1 MGWQMKQL
9 TAVSLFAGV
18 GGFDLALERSGV
30 KVVASVEIDPKA
42 SAILAKQFPNSKLF
56 NDVKGVTGEQL
67 IGAGFDPRNGIIT
80 GGFPCQDLSMAGKR
94 AGLGGA
100 RSGLFWEICRLL
112 DETKAQYFIL
122 ENVPG
127 LLSSNKGKDMAAV
140 LEALVERGYRV
151 AYRVL
156 DAQYFGVPQRRRR
169 VFIVGCLGNSGG
181 SPEQILA
188 IAEGRSGYLEACKQ
202 KRENLAKK
210 IATGINKSS
219 RKDLSNLAQTLRSG
233 GDGGVPSSRGENLVV
248 QDPEWWNGNN
258 VADTLT
264 VSSNEQRMP
273 DKNKMQMIVFSPH
286 REDGARVNENVVN
299 TLLSSM
305 GTGGNNMP
313 MVFPMHG
320 AIVGAK
326 DENGPDG
333 SGFLGENDP
342 SYTLTASNLNR
353 HGVAIIHNPSSFAD
367 YSEQEIV
374 GTLRAGM
381 PTGSEPLVQA
391 YKKNLAEK
399 DEEQWMET
407 DVSRNISVYDNNH
420 EARVTVLA
428 VHKEKVIAPTL
439 SATNNPS
446 RSPQS
451 SEVTAQI
458 EAMVNANS
466 VVRRLTPLECER
478 LQGFPDEWTSG
489 QADQHRYKQ
498 MGNAV
503 AVPVV
508 EFIVQRLV
516 RVANA

>member
-1 MGWQMKQL
+1 MNQL

-30 KVVASVEIDPKA
+30 KVVASVEIDQKA

-56 NDVKGVTGEQL
+56 NDIKGVTGEQL
-67 IGAGFDPRNGIIT
+67 INAGFDPRNGIIT

-112 DETKAQYFIL
+112 DETKAQNFIL

-127 LLSSNKGKDMAAV
+127 LLSSNQGKDMAAV
-140 LEALVERGYRV
+140 LEALVERGYRIG
-151 AYRVL
+151 YRVL

-169 VFIVGCLGNSGG
+169 VFIVGSFGNSGIT
-181 SPEQILA
+181 PEKVLA
-188 IAEGRSGYLEACKQ
+188 IAEGRARYLEAGKQ
-202 KRENLAKK
+202 KRESITRK
-210 IATGINKSS
+210 ITKGIRNS
-219 RKDLSNLAQTLRSG
+219 
-233 GDGGVPSSRGENLVV
+233 
-248 QDPEWWNGNN
+248 EWWNGTD

-286 REDGARVNENVVN
+286 REDGARVNDDVVN

-305 GTGGNNMP
+305 GTGGNNVP
-313 MVFPMHG
+313 MIAATLRSGGDGGVPSSRGENLVVTYPMHG
-320 AIVGAK
+320 AMVGAQ
-326 DENGPDG
+326 DNNGPDG

-342 SYTLTASNLNR
+342 SYTLTASSQNR
-353 HGVAIIHNPSSFAD
+353 HGVAIIHNPSTFAN

-381 PTGSEPLVQA
+381 PAGSEPLVQG
-391 YKKNLAEK
+391 YKKNIAEK

-407 DVSRNISVYDNNH
+407 DISRNISSYDNNH

-428 VHKEKVIAPTL
+428 E
-439 SATNNPS
+439 S
-446 RSPQS
+446 
-451 SEVTAQI
+451 
-458 EAMVNANS
+458 NS

-508 EFIVQRLV
+508 EWIIKRLV
-516 RVANA
+516 GEINA

>member
-1 MGWQMKQL
+1 VNQL

-30 KVVASVEIDPKA
+30 KVVASVEIDQKA

-56 NDVKGVTGEQL
+56 NDIKGVTGEQL
-67 IGAGFDPRNGIIT
+67 INAGFDPRNGIIT

-112 DETKAQYFIL
+112 DETKAQNFIL

-127 LLSSNKGKDMAAV
+127 LLSSNQGKDMAAV
-140 LEALVERGYRV
+140 LEALVERGYRIG
-151 AYRVL
+151 YRVL

-169 VFIVGCLGNSGG
+169 VFIVGSFGNSGIT
-181 SPEQILA
+181 PEKVLA
-188 IAEGRSGYLEACKQ
+188 IAEGRARYLEAGKQ
-202 KRENLAKK
+202 KRESITRK
-210 IATGINKSS
+210 ITKGIRNS
-219 RKDLSNLAQTLRSG
+219 
-233 GDGGVPSSRGENLVV
+233 
-248 QDPEWWNGNN
+248 EWWNGTD

-286 REDGARVNENVVN
+286 REDGARVNDDVVN

-305 GTGGNNMP
+305 GTGGNNVP
-313 MVFPMHG
+313 MIAATLRSGGDGGVPSSRGENLVVTYPMHG
-320 AIVGAK
+320 AMVGAQ
-326 DENGPDG
+326 DNNGPDG

-342 SYTLTASNLNR
+342 SYTLTASSQNR
-353 HGVAIIHNPSSFAD
+353 HGVAIIHNPSTFAN

-381 PTGSEPLVQA
+381 PAGSEPLVQG
-391 YKKNLAEK
+391 YKKNIAEK

-407 DVSRNISVYDNNH
+407 DISRNISSYDNNH

-428 VHKEKVIAPTL
+428 E
-439 SATNNPS
+439 S
-446 RSPQS
+446 
-451 SEVTAQI
+451 
-458 EAMVNANS
+458 NS

-508 EFIVQRLV
+508 EWIIKRLV
-516 RVANA
+516 GEINA

>member
-1 MGWQMKQL
+1 MAFLGEKLVRFQHLHEQTKFIGGEMKQL

-30 KVVASVEIDPKA
+30 KVVASVEIDTKA
-42 SAILAKQFPNSKLF
+42 SAVLAKQFPNSKLF

-67 IGAGFDPRNGIIT
+67 IAAGFDPRNGIIT

-112 DETKAQYFIL
+112 TETKAQYFIL

-140 LEALVERGYRV
+140 LEALVERRYRV

-188 IAEGRSGYLEACKQ
+188 IAEGRARYIEASKQ
-202 KRENLAKK
+202 KGQSVARK
-210 IATGINKSS
+210 IATGFRN
-219 RKDLSNLAQTLRSG
+219 A
-233 GDGGVPSSRGENLVV
+233 
-248 QDPEWWNGNN
+248 EWWNGND

-286 REDGARVNENVVN
+286 REDGARVTENVVN

-320 AIVGAK
+320 AIIGAK

-333 SGFLGENDP
+333 SGFLAENDP
-342 SYTLTASNLNR
+342 SYTLTASGLNR

-367 YSEQEIV
+367 YTESNVV

-381 PTGSEPLVQA
+381 PAGSEPLVQG

-407 DVSRNISVYDNNH
+407 DVSRNISVFDNNH
-420 EARVTVLA
+420 ESRVTVLA
-428 VHKEKVIAPTL
+428 
-439 SATNNPS
+439 
-446 RSPQS
+446 
-451 SEVTAQI
+451 QI
-458 EAMVNANS
+458 DS
-466 VVRRLTPLECER
+466 IVRRLTPVECER
-478 LQGFPDEWTSG
+478 LQGFPDDWTAG
-489 QADQHRYKQ
+489 QTDGHRYKQ

-508 EFIVQRLV
+508 EFIVKRLV
-516 RVANA
+516 QVVNEKI

>member
-1 MGWQMKQL
+1 MGWQVKQL

-30 KVVASVEIDPKA
+30 KVVASVEIDQKA

-56 NDVKGVTGEQL
+56 NDIKGVTGEQL
-67 IGAGFDPRNGIIT
+67 IAAGFDPRNGIIT

-112 DETKAQYFIL
+112 DETKAQNFIL

-127 LLSSNKGKDMAAV
+127 LLSSNQGKDMAAV
-140 LEALVERGYRV
+140 LEALVERGYRIG
-151 AYRVL
+151 YRVL

-169 VFIVGCLGNSGG
+169 VFIVGSLGNSGFA
-181 SPEQILA
+181 PEKVLA
-188 IAEGRSGYLEACKQ
+188 IAEGRSRYLEAGKQ
-202 KRENLAKK
+202 KRESITRK
-210 IATGINKSS
+210 ITKGIRNS
-219 RKDLSNLAQTLRSG
+219 
-233 GDGGVPSSRGENLVV
+233 
-248 QDPEWWNGNN
+248 EWWNGTD

-286 REDGARVNENVVN
+286 REDGARVNDNVVN

-320 AIVGAK
+320 AMVGAQ
-326 DENGPDG
+326 DNNGPDG

-342 SYTLTASNLNR
+342 SYTLTASSQNR
-353 HGVAIIHNPSSFAD
+353 HGVAIIHNPSTFAN
-367 YSEQEIV
+367 YSEQQIV

-381 PTGSEPLVQA
+381 PTGSEPLVQG
-391 YKKNLAEK
+391 YKKNIAEK

-407 DVSRNISVYDNNH
+407 DVSRNISSYDNNH

-428 VHKEKVIAPTL
+428 E
-439 SATNNPS
+439 S
-446 RSPQS
+446 
-451 SEVTAQI
+451 
-458 EAMVNANS
+458 NS

-508 EFIVQRLV
+508 EWIVKRLV
-516 RVANA
+516 GEINA

>member
-1 MGWQMKQL
+1 MGWQVKQL

-30 KVVASVEIDPKA
+30 KVVASVEIDQKA

-56 NDVKGVTGEQL
+56 NDIKGVTGEQL
-67 IGAGFDPRNGIIT
+67 INAGFDPRNGIIT

-112 DETKAQYFIL
+112 DETKAQNFIL

-127 LLSSNKGKDMAAV
+127 LLSSNQGKDMAAV
-140 LEALVERGYRV
+140 LEALVERGYRIG
-151 AYRVL
+151 YRVL

-169 VFIVGCLGNSGG
+169 VFIVGSFGNSGIA
-181 SPEQILA
+181 PEKVLA
-188 IAEGRSGYLEACKQ
+188 IAEGRSRYLEAGKQ
-202 KRENLAKK
+202 KRESITRK
-210 IATGINKSS
+210 ITKGIRNS
-219 RKDLSNLAQTLRSG
+219 
-233 GDGGVPSSRGENLVV
+233 
-248 QDPEWWNGNN
+248 EWWNGTD

-286 REDGARVNENVVN
+286 REDGARVNDDVVN

-305 GTGGNNMP
+305 GTGGNNVP
-313 MVFPMHG
+313 MIAATLRSGGDGGVPSSRGENLVVTYPMHG
-320 AIVGAK
+320 AMVGAQ
-326 DENGPDG
+326 DDNGPDG

-342 SYTLTASNLNR
+342 SYTLTASSQNR
-353 HGVAIIHNPSSFAD
+353 HGVAIIHNPSTFAN

-381 PTGSEPLVQA
+381 PAGSEPLVQG
-391 YKKNLAEK
+391 YKKNIAEK

-407 DVSRNISVYDNNH
+407 DVSRNISSYDNNH

-428 VHKEKVIAPTL
+428 E
-439 SATNNPS
+439 S
-446 RSPQS
+446 
-451 SEVTAQI
+451 
-458 EAMVNANS
+458 NS

-508 EFIVQRLV
+508 EWIIKRLV
-516 RVANA
+516 GEINA

>member
-1 MGWQMKQL
+1 
-9 TAVSLFAGV
+9 LFAGV

-30 KVVASVEIDPKA
+30 KVVASVEIDKKA

-56 NDVKGVTGEQL
+56 NDIKGVTGEQL
-67 IGAGFDPRNGIIT
+67 IAAGFDPRNGIIT

-127 LLSSNKGKDMAAV
+127 LLSSNQGKDMAAV
-140 LEALVERGYRV
+140 LEALVEHGYRV

-156 DAQYFGVPQRRRR
+156 DAQHFGVPQRRRR
-169 VFIVGCLGNSGG
+169 VFIIGSFGNSGG

-188 IAEGRSGYLEACKQ
+188 IAEGRARYIEASKQ
-202 KRENLAKK
+202 KRENLARK
-210 IATGINKSS
+210 IATGFRN
-219 RKDLSNLAQTLRSG
+219 A
-233 GDGGVPSSRGENLVV
+233 
-248 QDPEWWNGNN
+248 EWWNGKD

-305 GTGGNNMP
+305 GTGGNNVP

-320 AIVGAK
+320 AIIGAK

-342 SYTLTASNLNR
+342 SYTLTASGLNR

-367 YSEQEIV
+367 YTEANVV

-381 PTGSEPLVQA
+381 PAGSEPLVQG

-407 DVSRNISVYDNNH
+407 DVSRNISVFDNNH
-420 EARVTVLA
+420 ESRVTVLA
-428 VHKEKVIAPTL
+428 
-439 SATNNPS
+439 
-446 RSPQS
+446 
-451 SEVTAQI
+451 QI
-458 EAMVNANS
+458 DS
-466 VVRRLTPLECER
+466 VVRRLTPVECER
-478 LQGFPDEWTSG
+478 LQGFPDDWTSG
-489 QADQHRYKQ
+489 QADSSRYKQ

-508 EFIVQRLV
+508 EWIVKRLV
-516 RVANA
+516 GVANE

>member
-1 MGWQMKQL
+1 MKQL

-140 LEALVERGYRV
+140 LEALVERRYRV

-188 IAEGRSGYLEACKQ
+188 IAEGRARYLEASKQ
-202 KRENLAKK
+202 KREGITRK
-210 IATGINKSS
+210 ITKGFRSS
-219 RKDLSNLAQTLRSG
+219 
-233 GDGGVPSSRGENLVV
+233 
-248 QDPEWWNGNN
+248 EWWNGKD

-273 DKNKMQMIVFSPH
+273 DKNHLQAVIAYSFDSLSSNSMKSKNPYS
-286 REDGARVNENVVN
+286 GVNEVDTAKTIDTTALNPSMNQGGMAVVAY
-299 TLLSSM
+299 
-305 GTGGNNMP
+305 
-313 MVFPMHG
+313 PMHG
-320 AIVGAK
+320 AMIGAQ
-326 DENGPDG
+326 DHNGPDG
-333 SGFLGENDP
+333 SGFLNENDP
-342 SYTLTASNLNR
+342 SYTLTASSQNR
-353 HGVAIIHNPSSFAD
+353 HGVAIIHNPSTFAN
-367 YSEQEIV
+367 YSEQEVV

-466 VVRRLTPLECER
+466 IVRRLTPLECER
-478 LQGFPDEWTSG
+478 LQGFPDGWTSG

-508 EFIVQRLV
+508 EFIVKRLV
-516 RVANA
+516 QVANA

>member
-1 MGWQMKQL
+1 MKQL

-67 IGAGFDPRNGIIT
+67 IAAGFDARNGIIT

-188 IAEGRSGYLEACKQ
+188 IAEGRSRYLEASKQ
-202 KRENLAKK
+202 KREGITRK
-210 IATGINKSS
+210 IAKGFRSS
-219 RKDLSNLAQTLRSG
+219 
-233 GDGGVPSSRGENLVV
+233 
-248 QDPEWWNGNN
+248 EWWNGND

-313 MVFPMHG
+313 MIAATLRSGGDGGVPSSRGENLVVTYPMHG
-320 AIVGAK
+320 AMIGAQ
-326 DENGPDG
+326 DHNGPDG
-333 SGFLGENDP
+333 SGFLNENDP
-342 SYTLTASNLNR
+342 SYTLTASSQNR
-353 HGVAIIHNPSSFAD
+353 HGVAIIHNPSTFAN
-367 YSEQEIV
+367 YSEQEVV

-407 DVSRNISVYDNNH
+407 DVSRNISVFDNNH

-428 VHKEKVIAPTL
+428 ET
-439 SATNNPS
+439 
-446 RSPQS
+446 
-451 SEVTAQI
+451 
-458 EAMVNANS
+458 NS

>member
-1 MGWQMKQL
+1 MKQL

-30 KVVASVEIDPKA
+30 KVVASVEIDQKA

-56 NDVKGVTGEQL
+56 NDIKGVTGEQL
-67 IGAGFDPRNGIIT
+67 INAGFDPRNGIIT

-112 DETKAQYFIL
+112 DETKAQNFIL

-127 LLSSNKGKDMAAV
+127 LLSSNQGKDMAAV
-140 LEALVERGYRV
+140 LEALVERGYRIG
-151 AYRVL
+151 YRVL

-169 VFIVGCLGNSGG
+169 VFIVGSLGNTGIA
-181 SPEQILA
+181 PEKVLA
-188 IAEGRSGYLEACKQ
+188 IAEGRSRYLEACKQ
-202 KRENLAKK
+202 KRESITRK
-210 IATGINKSS
+210 ITKGIRNS
-219 RKDLSNLAQTLRSG
+219 
-233 GDGGVPSSRGENLVV
+233 
-248 QDPEWWNGNN
+248 EWWNGSD

-286 REDGARVNENVVN
+286 REDGARVNDNVVN

-320 AIVGAK
+320 AMVGAQ
-326 DENGPDG
+326 DNNGPDG

-342 SYTLTASNLNR
+342 SYTLTASSQNR

-367 YSEQEIV
+367 YTEADVV

-381 PTGSEPLVQA
+381 PTGSEPLVQG

-399 DEEQWMET
+399 DEEQWMKT
-407 DVSRNISVYDNNH
+407 DISRNISSYDNNH

-428 VHKEKVIAPTL
+428 E
-439 SATNNPS
+439 S
-446 RSPQS
+446 
-451 SEVTAQI
+451 
-458 EAMVNANS
+458 NS

-478 LQGFPDEWTSG
+478 LQGFPDDWTSG

-508 EFIVQRLV
+508 EWIIKRLV
-516 RVANA
+516 GEINA

>member
-1 MGWQMKQL
+1 MKQL

-18 GGFDLALERSGV
+18 GGFDLALERNGV
-30 KVVASVEIDPKA
+30 KVVASVEIDQKA
-42 SAILAKQFPNSKLF
+42 SSILAKQFPNSKLF
-56 NDVKGVTGEQL
+56 NDVKEVTGEQL
-67 IGAGFDPRNGIIT
+67 IAAGFDPRNGIIT
-80 GGFPCQDLSMAGKR
+80 GGFPCQDLSMAGRR

-112 DETKAQYFIL
+112 EQTKSQYFIL

-127 LLSSNKGKDMAAV
+127 LLSSNQGKDMATV
-140 LEALVERGYRV
+140 LEALVERGYRI
-151 AYRVL
+151 AFRVL
-156 DAQYFGVPQRRRR
+156 DAQHFGVPQRRRR
-169 VFIVGCLGNSGG
+169 VFIVGSFGNSGG

-188 IAEGRSGYLEACKQ
+188 IADGRARYLEASKSKGQ
-202 KRENLAKK
+202 KVARK
-210 IATGINKSS
+210 ITKSAGNS
-219 RKDLSNLAQTLRSG
+219 
-233 GDGGVPSSRGENLVV
+233 
-248 QDPEWWNGNN
+248 EWWNGND

-313 MVFPMHG
+313 MVFPIDDAREIEKNQNGTGIGSNDSPAYTLDRRQSPGVVIAYPMHG
-320 AIVGAK
+320 AMVGAQ
-326 DENGPDG
+326 DNNGPDG
-333 SGFLGENDP
+333 SGFLGENDA
-342 SYTLTASNLNR
+342 SYTLTASSQNR
-353 HGVAIIHNPSSFAD
+353 HGVAIIHNPSTFAN
-367 YSEQEIV
+367 YSEQQIV

-381 PTGSEPLVQA
+381 PAGSEPLVQG

-407 DVSRNISVYDNNH
+407 DVSRNISVFDNNH

-428 VHKEKVIAPTL
+428 E
-439 SATNNPS
+439 S
-446 RSPQS
+446 
-451 SEVTAQI
+451 
-458 EAMVNANS
+458 NS

-478 LQGFPDEWTSG
+478 LQGFPDNWTSG
-489 QADQHRYKQ
+489 QTDGHRYKQ

-508 EFIVQRLV
+508 EWIVKRLV
-516 RVANA
+516 GAVNERDT

>member
-1 MGWQMKQL
+1 MNQL

-30 KVVASVEIDPKA
+30 KVVASVEIDQKA

-56 NDVKGVTGEQL
+56 NDIKGVTGEQL
-67 IGAGFDPRNGIIT
+67 INAGFDPRNGIIT

-112 DETKAQYFIL
+112 DETKAQNFIL

-127 LLSSNKGKDMAAV
+127 LLSSNQGKDMAAV
-140 LEALVERGYRV
+140 LEALVERGYRIG
-151 AYRVL
+151 YRVL

-169 VFIVGCLGNSGG
+169 VFIVGSLGNTGIT
-181 SPEQILA
+181 PEKVLA
-188 IAEGRSGYLEACKQ
+188 IAEGRARYLETGKQ
-202 KRENLAKK
+202 KRESITRK
-210 IATGINKSS
+210 ITKGIRNS
-219 RKDLSNLAQTLRSG
+219 
-233 GDGGVPSSRGENLVV
+233 
-248 QDPEWWNGNN
+248 EWWNGTD

-286 REDGARVNENVVN
+286 REDGARVNDNVVN

-320 AIVGAK
+320 AMVGAQ
-326 DENGPDG
+326 DNNGPDG

-342 SYTLTASNLNR
+342 SYTLTASSQNR
-353 HGVAIIHNPSSFAD
+353 HGVAIIHNPSTFAN
-367 YSEQEIV
+367 YSEQQIV

-381 PTGSEPLVQA
+381 PTGSEPLVQG
-391 YKKNLAEK
+391 YKKNIAEK

-407 DVSRNISVYDNNH
+407 DVSRNISSYDNNH

-428 VHKEKVIAPTL
+428 E
-439 SATNNPS
+439 S
-446 RSPQS
+446 
-451 SEVTAQI
+451 
-458 EAMVNANS
+458 NS

-508 EFIVQRLV
+508 EWIIKRLV
-516 RVANA
+516 GEINA